1 MENEINKKWE
11 IDGRKKKKIK
21 RQLDEIIDSLVSEKD
36 KLVFTQLKRL
46 WAISADLEDIKKRID
61 TL

>member
-1 MENEINKKWE
+1 MENEVNKKWE